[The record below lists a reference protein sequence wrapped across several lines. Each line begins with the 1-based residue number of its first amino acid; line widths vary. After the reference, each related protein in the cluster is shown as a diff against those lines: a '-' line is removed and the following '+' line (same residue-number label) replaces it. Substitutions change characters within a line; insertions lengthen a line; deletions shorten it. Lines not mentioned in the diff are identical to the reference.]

1 MVEQLTPEQIA
12 AILNQNASRP
22 AVQQAS
28 SVPVEKPSALAPSQN
43 DIPKMISEEPFTFSS
58 PDAAIRSQPAPLTP
72 FSAPT
77 ENPLNLL
84 SSSPVEAPSDLLSQ
98 RRVDIVA
105 GPFSIGSFTPPP
117 APPISPPPTAVPA
130 QIPIVQSAPVAKKV
144 KRKRKAKPNESQIN
158 VSRSK

>member
-1 MVEQLTPEQIA
+1 MVDQLTPEQIA

-22 AVQQAS
+22 AVPT
-28 SVPVEKPSALAPSQN
+28 PVEKPSALAPSQN

-58 PDAAIRSQPAPLTP
+58 PDAAIRSQPAPMTP
-72 FSAPT
+72 FAAPT

-84 SSSPVEAPSDLLSQ
+84 SSSPAEAPGDLLSQ

-105 GPFSIGSFTPPP
+105 GPFSIGSFSPHP
-117 APPISPPPTAVPA
+117 APPIAPPPTAVPTQA
-130 QIPIVQSAPVAKKV
+130 AVVQSVPVIKKV
-144 KRKRKAKPNESQIN
+144 KRKRKVKPNESQIN